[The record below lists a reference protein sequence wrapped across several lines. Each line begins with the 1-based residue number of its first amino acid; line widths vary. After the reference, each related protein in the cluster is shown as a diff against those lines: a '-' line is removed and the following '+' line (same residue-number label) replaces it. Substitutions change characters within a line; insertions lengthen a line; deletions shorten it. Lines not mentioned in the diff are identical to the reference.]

1 MPVAIASTFASPC
14 FARLL
19 VLDRSPKK
27 RKVAVSKRKDVAPPT
42 SSNHVKTSKL
52 DKIGKRE
59 QCDTAGIYGG
69 KVSGIGEARQ
79 VADRV
84 IN

>member
-1 MPVAIASTFASPC
+1 MLVAIASTFASPC

-19 VLDRSPKK
+19 ILDRPPKK
-27 RKVAVSKRKDVAPPT
+27 KGRCCLKKKERRPNNKLKPCKDL
-42 SSNHVKTSKL
+42 KL
-52 DKIGKRE
+52 DRNGKRE

-69 KVSGIGEARQ
+69 KVSGIGEVRQ